1 MMVLHRDSGRI
12 LHAVVRDLPGF
23 LDPET
28 VVVVN
33 DTRVRK
39 ARLFGRAEPGGR
51 EAEFLL
57 LEELESGWWQV
68 LAQRASKMRPGKVF
82 LFPREVRGTVSEP
95 VDGLPSLRFRPLI
108 DEAYLEDC
116 GHVPLPPYIR
126 RADTPEDGLR
136 YQTIYARAL
145 GSVAA
150 PTAGLHL
157 TEGILQG
164 LRERG
169 IQLLPLTLHVG
180 LGTFLPIRTERVED
194 HPMHR
199 ESYAISSETASRLN
213 EALACG
219 KRILAVGTTVV
230 RALESASADQAS
242 ACADQASASADQV
255 SASADQASAS
265 ADQASASADQASAVG
280 TAVRICPGPGSTD
293 LFIYPGYRFRAVSR
307 LLTNFHTPKSS
318 LLLLVAAFAGRQCIL
333 AAYRQ
338 AVRSGYRFFSYGD
351 AMLIL

>member
-1 MMVLHRDSGRI
+1 MMVLHRDSGSI
-12 LHAVVRDLPGF
+12 LHAAVRDLPGF

-95 VDGLPSLRFRPLI
+95 VDGLPSLRFQPPI

-230 RALESASADQAS
+230 RALESA
-242 ACADQASASADQV
+242 CADQV
-255 SASADQASAS
+255 SACAGQV
-265 ADQASASADQASAVG
+265 SAVG
-280 TAVRICPGPGSTD
+280 TAVRICPGPGSTN

-318 LLLLVAAFAGRQCIL
+318 LLLLVAAFAGRQRVL